1 MPSPKSQALSGRS
14 WAMLPVLFLLGIL
27 GNFYA
32 LPLFF
37 GADFLFGS
45 IAVLLIL
52 YFYGLTWGFLAAIVV
67 NSYTFFLWGHPYGF
81 IMFVLE
87 ALCVGYLLR
96 SGRRNLLLLD
106 GLFWLLIG
114 FPLNGIFYY
123 GVLHMGAVTTG
134 FIMLKQ
140 GINGI
145 FNALLACLAINHLP
159 LDRLLGRTPTRRIFS
174 LQEGLFNV
182 MAALVL
188 APALLLTVLE
198 IRGEMGRTERRIEA
212 DLQTA
217 SQNIKAHLHFWY
229 RQHLQAVTEL
239 AGFAAQSPL
248 TPSPELQKSLEL
260 MKRTFPDLR
269 TMYVANAAGITVGF
283 YPPRNVKGEP
293 TIGKNFSDRPY
304 FRKLQETRQPV
315 MSAVFRGRI
324 AVFAPLVTLSV
335 PIIKEQRFAGFA
347 LAGLNLSQLQ
357 KLLESYGK
365 ASGVTVTLTDT
376 QGQIIASTSPERAPL
391 TSWDGKKTGI
401 IHPISRTMFRWSPPD
416 KNLPSM
422 TCWQRSFFVE
432 QTAVGDD
439 IPWVLTVEAP
449 IAPHQQHLY
458 SLYVQNLAVMAV
470 LTGLILLLALA
481 LSRWLA
487 NPLNKL
493 AQVTSDLPDK
503 IMAHRKIDWPAS
515 SAAEMDSLIDNFQ
528 SMTQALERNFQALE
542 EYGKELAKANAE
554 LQIEV
559 SEREQAEQALRDS
572 EAKYRSLIDN
582 ASEAILLADV
592 DANLLDANRKAE
604 ELLGYSKAEILHLN
618 IRQIH
623 PEAELERTMSSFAAM
638 VQQGEGALLNAWLLR
653 RDGTQVP
660 VDITGSTIEY
670 AGKKMLQ
677 GIIKDISDRQ
687 KTEAERLRMSK
698 LESLGTLAG
707 GIAHDFNNIL
717 TAILG
722 NISLAILDPNLV
734 NRTRERLTMSE
745 KACQRAHALAQQ
757 LLTFAKGGTT
767 FKKIAALKPLL
778 QEAATLNLAGSRVR
792 CDISVPDDL
801 WSVEVDVNQIDQ
813 VLSNLLINAEQAMP
827 MGGTI
832 RIRAQNVRIGAKD
845 GLTLLPGQYVK
856 LSLAD
861 EGVGIA
867 PNYLDKIFDPYF
879 STKQKGSGLGL
890 TAAYSIIQHNAGH
903 IGVESA
909 VGRGTTFI
917 IHLPATEM
925 APVAPDREPAR
936 LCLGQGRILVMDDEE
951 IVREVMG
958 KMLAHLGYEVEFAAD
973 GAAAIARYSEAMAT
987 GRRFAAVILDLTIPG
1002 GMGGKETMEKLLTID
1017 PQTIAIVSS
1026 GYSDDPIMADFQTY
1040 GFSAVIAK
1048 PYKVVELSKILQ
1060 GIIPRVDAS
1069 G

>member
-1 MPSPKSQALSGRS
+1 MSSPKSQALTGKS
-14 WAMLPVLFLLGIL
+14 WAMLPVLVLLGFL
-27 GNFYA
+27 GNYYA

-52 YFYGLTWGFLAAIVV
+52 YFYGLTWGFLAAVVV
-67 NSYTFFLWGHPYGF
+67 NSYTILLWGHPYGF

-87 ALCVGYLLR
+87 ALFVGYLLR

-114 FPLNGIFYY
+114 FPLNWIFYSV
-123 GVLHMGAVTTG
+123 VLHMGAVTTG
-134 FIMLKQ
+134 FVMIKQ

-159 LDRLLGRTPTRRIFS
+159 LDRLLRRAPTRRVFS
-174 LQEGLFNV
+174 LQEGLFNL

-198 IRGEMGRTERRIEA
+198 IRGEMAHTERQIEA
-212 DLQTA
+212 TLQTA

-229 RQHLQAVTEL
+229 RQHLQAVTEV
-239 AGFAAQSPL
+239 AGLAAQSSL
-248 TPSPELQKSLEL
+248 TPSPGLQKNLEF
-260 MKRTFPDLR
+260 MKRTFPDFH
-269 TMYVANAAGITVGF
+269 TMYVANAAGVAVGF
-283 YPPRNVKGEP
+283 YPPRNAKGES
-293 TIGKNFSDRPY
+293 TVGRNFSDRPY
-304 FRKLQETRQPV
+304 FRELKKTKQPV
-315 MSAVFRGRI
+315 MSKVFRGHI
-324 AVFAPLVTLSV
+324 VAFAPIVTLSV
-335 PIIKEQRFAGFA
+335 PIIKENRFAGFA
-347 LAGLNLSQLQ
+347 QAGLNLSQLQ
-357 KLLESYGK
+357 KLLEPYGK
-365 ASGVTVTLTDT
+365 ASGVIVTLTDT
-376 QGQIIASTSPERAPL
+376 QGQVIASTSPERAPL
-391 TSWDGKKTGI
+391 QSWNRKKTGI
-401 IHPISRTMFRWSPPD
+401 VHPISSTMFRWSPSD

-422 TCWQRSFFVE
+422 TRWQRSFFVE
-432 QTAVGDD
+432 QTAVGED

-458 SLYVQNLAVMAV
+458 AIYVQNLAVMAV

-487 NPLNKL
+487 RPLNKL

-503 IMAHRKIDWPAS
+503 IMAHQKINWPAS
-515 SAAEMDSLIDNFQ
+515 SAAEMDSLIGNFQ
-528 SMTQALERNFQALE
+528 SMTLALDHNFQALE
-542 EYGKELAKANAE
+542 EYGTELAEANEE
-554 LQIEV
+554 LKTKIG
-559 SEREQAEQALRDS
+559 EREQAEQALKDS

-592 DANLLDANRKAE
+592 DANFLDANRKAE
-604 ELLGYSKAEILHLN
+604 ELLGYRKAELLQMN

-623 PEAELERTMSSFAAM
+623 PEEELERTITMFREM
-638 VQQGEGALLNAWLLR
+638 VRQGEGALLNGLVLR
-653 RDGTQVP
+653 QDGTKVP
-660 VDITGSTIEY
+660 VDITGSSIEY
-670 AGKKMLQ
+670 AGKMMMQ
-677 GIIKDISDRQ
+677 GIIKDNTDRL

-722 NISLAILDPNLV
+722 NISLAILDPGLV
-734 NRTRERLTMSE
+734 TKTRERLTMSE

-767 FKKIAALKPLL
+767 IKKIAALKPLL
-778 QEAATLNLAGSRVR
+778 QESANLTLAGSRVR
-792 CDISVPDDL
+792 CEISVPDDL

-813 VLSNLLINAEQAMP
+813 VISNLLINAEQAMP

-832 RIRAQNVRIGAKD
+832 RIKAENVRIKARD
-845 GLTLLPGQYVK
+845 GSFLPSGIYVK

-861 EGVGIA
+861 SGVGIA

-879 STKQKGSGLGL
+879 TTKQKGSGLGL
-890 TAAYSIIQHNAGH
+890 AAAYSIIQHNAGH

-909 VGRGTTFI
+909 VGQGTTFI
-917 IHLPATEM
+917 IHLPATEKGQ
-925 APVAPDREPAR
+925 VAADQEPAK

-951 IVREVMG
+951 IVRDVMG
-958 KMLAHLGYEVEFAAD
+958 KMLVRLGYAAEFAAD
-973 GAAAIARYSEAMAT
+973 GAEAIARYSEDTAA
-987 GRRFAAVILDLTIPG
+987 GHRFAAVILDLTIPG
-1002 GMGGKETMEKLLTID
+1002 GMGGKETMEHLLTID
-1017 PQTIAIVSS
+1017 PHIKALVSS
-1026 GYSDDPIMADFQTY
+1026 GYSDDPIMADFQKY

-1048 PYKVVELSKILQ
+1048 PYRVAELSKILQ
-1060 GIIPRVDAS
+1060 GIISTPGDS
-1069 G
+1069 